1 MLGTA
6 SFARI
11 GEMRCTR
18 DMTVSGVIAADGS
31 LVRLGAPLPVRYGDR
46 VCYGLLADGT
56 PVVFIGSD
64 TPMFDEIWTDQ
75 QTWLPDVI
83 GVAASE
89 DVEPATAQPA
99 TSLSVAADQPMSI
112 TGLRL
117 LSTDDSITIDADHT
131 DHRGFLALNLT
142 ANVINLTVN
151 VVATPAQS
159 AEVAAE
165 ISHRLLT
172 PLRRWA

>member
-1 MLGTA
+1 VLGTA

-18 DMTVSGVIAADGS
+18 DMTVSGVIAADGNI
-31 LVRLGAPLPVRYGDR
+31 VRIDNPLPVRYGDR

-64 TPMFDEIWTDQ
+64 TPMFEQIWADQ
-75 QTWLPDVI
+75 QTWQPHVI
-83 GVAASE
+83 GVAGSE
-89 DVEPATAQPA
+89 DVELATAQSTA
-99 TSLSVAADQPMSI
+99 FVDADQPMSI
-112 TGLRL
+112 SGLRL
-117 LSTDDSITIDADHT
+117 LSTDDSITIDAEHA
-131 DHRGFLALNLT
+131 DHRGFLALKVT
-142 ANVINLTVN
+142 ANVINLTIN
-151 VVATPAQS
+151 VVASPNQS

-165 ISHRLLT
+165 ISDRLLT